1 VLKVKSF
8 AKVNLALAV
17 LGRRE
22 DGFHEIRTVFQS
34 IDLHDE
40 LELHPCPALRF
51 ECHNLPGVSTEEN
64 IVWKAAKA
72 LDQAVSPGKGAQI
85 ILKKNVPAGSGLGAG
100 SGNAAAALLG
110 LCRFWGVD
118 VPAQEIQGI
127 AASLGSDVPFFL
139 HGGTALGIGR
149 GEEIYPLPESQQAYL
164 VVICP
169 RIHVSTAEAYRSLN
183 LELTSGAGANKIQRF
198 CSQLHSGSLPLAEI
212 FNDFETSI
220 LPAHPEIREAKAF
233 LQKQGAL
240 AVLMSGSGSSVF
252 GFFIDEESALAASRN
267 AIRESWRAFPAK
279 TLSGAQYFQ
288 QMFG

>member
-8 AKVNLALAV
+8 AKVNLALAI
-17 LGRRE
+17 LGRRA

-40 LELHPCPALRF
+40 LEFHPCSALKL
-51 ECHNLPGVSTEEN
+51 ECHNLPGVSERDN
-64 IVWKAAKA
+64 IVWKAAQA
-72 LDQAVSPGKGAQI
+72 LERIVSPGQGAQI
-85 ILKKNVPAGSGLGAG
+85 VLNKKLPAGSGLGAG

-110 LCRFWGVD
+110 LCRFWGVST
-118 VPAQEIQGI
+118 QEQGIQAI

-149 GEEIYPLPESQQAYL
+149 GEEIYPLPESRPSNL

-169 RIHVSTAEAYRSLN
+169 AVHVSTAEAYRSLN
-183 LELTSGAGANKIQRF
+183 LKLTSGAGVNRIQRF
-198 CSQLHSGSLPLAEI
+198 CGQLRNGSLPLAEI

-233 LQKQGAL
+233 LQQQGAL

-252 GFFIDEESALAASRN
+252 GFFNDEESALAASRC